1 MCVGLGRRRHPEHGQ
16 VLRFARHAEQPSP
29 AVAYFGERD
38 FLFTHEDNWQKIN
51 MNVAKLGKMTKLS
64 VV

>member
-1 MCVGLGRRRHPEHGQ
+1 MSASAAGDIQ
-16 VLRFARHAEQPSP
+16 NMARCCDLPGMLNNPVQRSHIL
-29 AVAYFGERD
+29 VRGIF
-38 FLFTHEDNWQKIN
+38 FTHEDNWQKIN